1 MNKLGYQPL
10 PVLLRAEPSDARWSS
25 VSARILR
32 VVATLGT
39 IIALCGAVA
48 ICLIAF
54 NAFPPRKVES
64 KVPVDVPVPLGT
76 KVSPT
81 AAADQDNGMGM
92 PLTDANQAHRGTIAE
107 DHSIIDQT
115 PTPAPVRP
123 GTKASPTAA
132 ADQDNAMGTP
142 LTDANQVHRGAVAED
157 HSIIDQTPTPA
168 LNPVGTP
175 TPVAQ
180 SEASVSDSELLKEE
194 RPEAG
199 PINVNRQLPEATRK
213 KLEKERRQ
221 AERRRSR
228 LEEMYRK
235 DAISSEAYN
244 KGEER
249 YKSAIEKYRREMN
262 VRTEPK
268 NEVEPGK
275 TEPSF

>member
-25 VSARILR
+25 VSAKILR

-64 KVPVDVPVPLGT
+64 KAAVDVPVPPGT
-76 KVSPT
+76 KMSPT
-81 AAADQDNGMGM
+81 AAAADQDNGMGM
-92 PLTDANQAHRGTIAE
+92 PLTDANQAHRGTIVE

-123 GTKASPTAA
+123 ETKASPTAA
-132 ADQDNAMGTP
+132 ADQDNAIGTP
-142 LTDANQVHRGAVAED
+142 LMDANQAHHGAVAED

-168 LNPVGTP
+168 LNPGTP

-180 SEASVSDSELLKEE
+180 SEASVSDSELLKQE

-199 PINVNRQLPEATRK
+199 PINVNRQVPEATRK

-235 DAISSEAYN
+235 HVISSEAYN

-262 VRTEPK
+262 VRTEPN